1 MHPVNRT
8 HLDSSTV
15 IRTNRD
21 RLKEEHKNQQKI
33 IDELRHEN
41 SELRKDLNE
50 LMQRAVIENQT
61 HHMEVTKLKIRLQRA
76 SETEES
82 MVRVQSNRR
91 KVKKSIGE

>member
-21 RLKEEHKNQQKI
+21 RLKEELTNQQKI
-33 IDELRHEN
+33 NDDLKHEN
-41 SELRKDLNE
+41 SELRTDLNE
-50 LMQRAVIENQT
+50 LMQRAVRDNQT
-61 HHMEVTKLKIRLQRA
+61 HHMEVTKLKLRLQRA

-82 MVRVQSNRR
+82 MVSVQSNRR
-91 KVKKSIGE
+91 KAKKCIGE

>member
-21 RLKEEHKNQQKI
+21 RLKEELTNQQKI
-33 IDELRHEN
+33 NDDLKHEN

-50 LMQRAVIENQT
+50 LMQRAVRDNQT
-61 HHMEVTKLKIRLQRA
+61 HHMEVTKLKLRLQRA

-82 MVRVQSNRR
+82 MVSVQSNRR
-91 KVKKSIGE
+91 KAKKCIGE